1 MRVFISYAWEDD
13 EYRALVKS
21 LAVRLREDGIDA
33 RLDVWHLEGLTIPEF
48 MSREVRHADK
58 IIVVCSPQYRRKVHA
73 MEDGERMTGVGW
85 ESLLLTSSIW
95 SNVSNRK
102 MITPVLLRGSW
113 RDASPDVLTGLPYF
127 DLSNM
132 ANFEPNYRNLL
143 RSLTGLSEPAPPLG
157 RLPEIPRKPVRPLR
171 GLESGAPTE
180 NQLNSNPRART
191 TEEISR
197 FLARVLRHDPDAARV
212 TLDSKGWA
220 DVSTLLKGLE
230 AAGYPLMLDGLEIL
244 VVTSKSKRDTP
255 RFTLSPDRHWIR
267 ANWGHTIPIDNRESS
282 R

>member
-33 RLDVWHLEGLTIPEF
+33 RLDAWHLEGLTIPEF

-58 IIVVCSPQYRRKVHA
+58 IIVVCSPQYRKKFHA
-73 MEDGERMTGVGW
+73 MEDGERMPGVGW
-85 ESLLLTSSIW
+85 ESLLVTSSIW
-95 SNVSNRK
+95 SNLSNRK
-102 MITPVLLRGSW
+102 TITPVLLRGSW
-113 RDASPDVLTGLPYF
+113 REASPDVLTGLPYF

-132 ANFEPNYRNLL
+132 ANFEANYRNLL
-143 RSLTGLSEPAPPLG
+143 RSLTGLGEPAPPLG
-157 RLPEIPRKPVRPLR
+157 RLPEIPQEPARLLR
-171 GLESGAPTE
+171 GSQRGAPTE
-180 NQLNSNPRART
+180 NQLNPSSRARN
-191 TEEISR
+191 TEDIS
-197 FLARVLRHDPDAARV
+197 PDAARV

-230 AAGYPLMLDGLEIL
+230 AAGYPLTLDGLEIL